1 MKVTKVS
8 SILVATF
15 FGTAVGLLAQQPA
28 PPPPAAPAPKMEMP
42 GAMGTMDEHKM
53 DEAMM
58 ARHHEMMAR
67 MDAMDAKLD
76 DLVKKMDAARG
87 SKKADAVAAVV
98 SELVRQRKEMREHMA
113 TMQPEMM
120 HHMME
125 HMRMG
130 MTKSVMECPMMKQ
143 MEGAPAPKP
152 EEHSGHH

>member
-1 MKVTKVS
+1 VKVTRAT
-8 SILVATF
+8 SILLTAF
-15 FGTAVGLLAQQPA
+15 FGSAFGLLAQQPT
-28 PPPPAAPAPKMEMP
+28 PPPAAPAPKMEMP
-42 GAMGTMDEHKM
+42 GAGMMDEEKM

-67 MDAMDAKLD
+67 MEAMDAKLD

-113 TMQPEMM
+113 AMQPEMM

-130 MTKSVMECPMMKQ
+130 MTKGLMECPMMKQ
-143 MEGAPAPKP
+143 MEGAPPSGKP